1 MRTEM
6 ARVQIAAQEE
16 SYKANGYDQYVF
28 LAIGTACPDCLA
40 INGQHFYV
48 ADMQAGENAPPMHPN
63 CRCST
68 AAWMDR
74 AETMKQ
80 IKAMSQVKIT
90 SGTITVSA
98 SRQDVLKNVNL
109 KTGKMSNDEYALA
122 KSLWNSYNEIQIN
135 YKEKAFVT
143 EELDN
148 NLTAEEKSIAIVRR
162 PIGNYYYTAINL
174 GHANY
179 KIIKKEIIQGIKENS
194 MVDDIMDE
202 IFGEE
207 WRTWE

>member
-1 MRTEM
+1 M
-6 ARVQIAAQEE
+6 IH
-16 SYKANGYDQYVF
+16 
-28 LAIGTACPDCLA
+28 
-40 INGQHFYV
+40 HF
-48 ADMQAGENAPPMHPN
+48 Q
-63 CRCST
+63 R
-68 AAWMDR
+68 
-74 AETMKQ
+74 
-80 IKAMSQVKIT
+80 IIQV
-90 SGTITVSA
+90 TVSA
-98 SRQDVLKNVNL
+98 YRQDVLKNANL

-122 KSLWNSYNEIQIN
+122 KSLWNSYNEIQID